1 MHVNNLERGLRGAYG
16 RPRNIALLEMTLE
29 ITLQLENWENWEN
42 RKRIGNIQ
50 FLYQTVYIM

>member
-42 RKRIGNIQ
+42 RK
-50 FLYQTVYIM
+50 